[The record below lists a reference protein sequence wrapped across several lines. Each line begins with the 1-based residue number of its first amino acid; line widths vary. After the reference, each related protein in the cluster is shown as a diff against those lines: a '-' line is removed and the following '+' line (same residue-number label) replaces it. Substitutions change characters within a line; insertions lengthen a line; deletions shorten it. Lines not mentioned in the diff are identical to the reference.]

1 MRLKLEIVNNS
12 REGSDLVGG
21 LSTLPVSDHNSVV
34 GPIKRFPVRRVR
46 RVGPAATEAK
56 RDKREKVQA

>member
-34 GPIKRFPVRRVR
+34 GPIK
-46 RVGPAATEAK
+46 
-56 RDKREKVQA
+56 